1 MAWSAPAD
9 PERFEEALDWFRE
22 RMPLTAELL
31 ETLGVY
37 AGDRAWTI
45 AGVAQLDILLD
56 VFVALERAVAT
67 GAPISDFKKAV
78 RAKLEG
84 EWGGPKAGRIE
95 LIFRNASQTAY
106 NAGRHRQM
114 REVTDLRPYW
124 MFDAILDSRT
134 TPTCKARNGVVLS
147 SGDPYWQANWPP
159 LHHNCFPAGT
169 LVRLDGLHERRIEQ
183 IRPGDHV
190 LTHRGRAGRV
200 TNVFQGTER
209 LVELRLASGR
219 TLTATAGHPA
229 LTQRGWTPIAE
240 LRSGDCLVYAPQIT
254 TKNAAVRDAE
264 RNEAGENQVAGS
276 LQVETVSALGDLNAE
291 SLIRQHEVHEDDAIG
306 ENDRPVEAVAESP
319 GLEPEHEGALRFGG
333 QLARL
338 RVRVGVLQQLIGSG
352 RNGALRQ
359 GGGTQPPAFGEL
371 VGDASDAR
379 VGVLGLTLSPML
391 AAGGPV
397 ARRLAKDA
405 ADCGSAV
412 GIPSP
417 LVGDGYGASANG
429 NPVLPEQFAAP
440 SDVGEA
446 EFAADLAR
454 RHPAD
459 LVEVAQ
465 DFAEAISVLLE
476 QAELDAGLEV
486 VAGHVALDAPPR
498 AVFNIEVSPDESYF
512 ANGFAVHNCRSSVR
526 ALTEDS
532 AKRRGITETPPDDSP
547 QGGFGKAPTEPPWR
561 PDAND
566 YPTDL
571 WEIFEQ
577 KQAKLASG

>member
-9 PERFEEALDWFRE
+9 PERFEEALDWFRDRFPVTE
-22 RMPLTAELL
+22 ELL
-31 ETLGVY
+31 AALGAY

-45 AGVAQLDILLD
+45 AGVAQLDILLE

-67 GAPISDFKKAV
+67 GASISDFKKAV
-78 RAKLEG
+78 RAKLES

-106 NAGRHRQM
+106 NAGRYRQM
-114 REVTDLRPYW
+114 REVTDIRPYW

-134 TPTCKARNGVVLS
+134 TPTCSSRNGVVLS
-147 SGDPYWQANWPP
+147 SGDPYWNANWPP

-169 LVRLDGLHERRIEQ
+169 RVRVNGLRERRIEE
-183 IRPGDHV
+183 IRRGEFV

-200 TNVFQGTER
+200 TNVFHGTER

-240 LRSGDCLVYAPQIT
+240 LRAGDCLVYAPQIAAE
-254 TKNAAVRDAE
+254 NAAVRDTE
-264 RNEAGENQVAGS
+264 RDESGEHQVAS
-276 LQVETVSALGDLNAE
+276 PLQIEALSALGDLNAE
-291 SLIRQHEVHEDDAIG
+291 SLIRQHEVHEDDVIG
-306 ENDRPVEAVAESP
+306 ENDRPVEVVTEAP
-319 GLEPEHEGALRFGG
+319 RLEPEHEGALRFGG

-352 RNGALRQ
+352 RDGSLRH
-359 GGGTQPPAFGEL
+359 GGDTQPPAFGEL
-371 VGDASDAR
+371 AGDASDTR
-379 VGVLGLTLSPML
+379 VAGLGLTLGPML
-391 AAGGPV
+391 AAGSSG
-397 ARRLAKDA
+397 ARRLTEDA
-405 ADCGSAV
+405 ADCGAAV
-412 GIPSP
+412 RVAGP
-417 LVGDGYGASANG
+417 LVGNGSGAGANDH
-429 NPVLPEQFAAP
+429 PVLAEQFAAP
-440 SDVGEA
+440 DDVGEA
-446 EFAADLAR
+446 EFAADLAGR
-454 RHPAD
+454 QPTD
-459 LVEVAQ
+459 LVEIAQ
-465 DFAEAISVLLE
+465 DFAEAISMLLE
-476 QAELDAGLEV
+476 QAELDARLEV
-486 VAGHVALDAPPR
+486 VTGHVALDAPPR

-561 PDAND
+561 PDPND

-571 WEIFEQ
+571 WDIYEQ
-577 KQAKLASG
+577 KQAQRDSG